1 MRYLTGSL
9 MMVLVG
15 ASVASLWAFSQRED
29 VAAELKKN
37 QISNISSWLD
47 NAPGDAKTIMLLGS
61 DHRKGIKGDKP
72 RSDTMMLVRLDPD
85 LSVTSVLSLPRDLKV
100 DIPGYR
106 NNARLNEA
114 FAAGG
119 ARLALRTIQDMTGL
133 KINHVVN
140 IDFKGFRQAVDR
152 IKCVYMDVD
161 RRYYN
166 DNTNRFVG
174 DQYAAINLK
183 AGYQRLCGQN
193 ALDFVRFRHE
203 DNDIVRGA
211 RQQAFLRQARQQVG
225 VQQLFGSAKD
235 LKRIIAKN
243 TRTDSKLAQGRVLQQ
258 VLTLGVKS
266 AGKPIVQVPIPN
278 LEFKEIGGA
287 SYVVASEESLRKAGR
302 AFLNGPKGKRT
313 SEVGATGVSGATTVP
328 RKVIARAPKGLAK
341 GLVFDKSGGKQ
352 QALRATIRTNMKIYY
367 PTVRLSNSVY
377 QDPRTYKIT
386 KPNGKRA
393 SAYRMVARVTNE
405 SGQYY
410 GIQGT
415 TWEDPPILKN
425 PSEERK
431 IRGRTYLLYFEG
443 NKLGLIAW
451 KKGGSVYWVSN
462 SLLRTLKTSQMIGIA
477 TSLRRLGR

>member
-61 DHRKGIKGDKP
+61 DHRKGIRGDKP

-258 VLTLGVKS
+258 ILTLGVKS

-278 LEFKEIGGA
+278 LEFKDIGGA
-287 SYVVASEESLRKAGR
+287 SYVVASQQSLRKAGR
-302 AFLNGPKGKRT
+302 AFLSGPKGKAT
-313 SEVGATGVSGATTVP
+313 SEVGATGASGATAKP
-328 RKVIARAPKGLAK
+328 RKVVGRAPKGLAK
-341 GLVFDKSGGKQ
+341 
-352 QALRATIRTNMKIYY
+352 A
-367 PTVRLSNSVY
+367 
-377 QDPRTYKIT
+377 
-386 KPNGKRA
+386 
-393 SAYRMVARVTNE
+393 
-405 SGQYY
+405 
-410 GIQGT
+410 
-415 TWEDPPILKN
+415 
-425 PSEERK
+425 
-431 IRGRTYLLYFEG
+431 
-443 NKLGLIAW
+443 
-451 KKGGSVYWVSN
+451 
-462 SLLRTLKTSQMIGIA
+462 
-477 TSLRRLGR
+477 